1 MILVAYHVHYS
12 RVDTFPDHGVR
23 VLYVLST
30 SQVLLVFP
38 VTIVVFPLQQLCIR
52 VFSTIINILLY
63 EWADTHN
70 KINKAQAGFRRGYS
84 AIDKKKCLQSVVQK
98 YLSRTSGRFYFIYV

>member
-1 MILVAYHVHYS
+1 M
-12 RVDTFPDHGVR
+12 DTFPDHGVR

-84 AIDKKKCLQSVVQK
+84 AIDKKNVCNLWCKSIYLGPVVD
-98 YLSRTSGRFYFIYV
+98 FILFMYNSKGVR